1 MRGEKLETSALGLTF
16 RIKPKYVKQGLK
28 LECTASIGSVYWQ
41 SFLETPKVSPKEQ
54 ISIYGNLWGS
64 SDANGKMFNVFFFKN
79 IYVHIFKLLLPFFKL
94 KKFKLFFVKVTHSL
108 TLGNLPG
115 IRLIHHRFISAG
127 YERVHSRLFRPASDL
142 ERVQPRPFLPS
153 RPFNRILS
161 SPPDRYIPCCC
172 NSTFYLLLHVEDR
185 FYIIFFT
192 TYS

>member
-1 MRGEKLETSALGLTF
+1 MEICGARQMQMVRCST
-16 RIKPKYVKQGLK
+16 
-28 LECTASIGSVYWQ
+28 
-41 SFLETPKVSPKEQ
+41 
-54 ISIYGNLWGS
+54 
-64 SDANGKMFNVFFFKN
+64 FFFKN
-79 IYVHIFKLLLPFFKL
+79 IYVYIFKLLLPFFKL
-94 KKFKLFFVKVTHSL
+94 KKFKLCFVKVTHSL

-142 ERVQPRPFLPS
+142 ERIQPRPFLPS

-185 FYIIFFT
+185 FYILFFT
-192 TYS
+192 YLFITISISYTEIP